1 VALDAGSGSGGGG
14 ELGSSAVWISC
25 SLAQICLRKFTRA
38 PTTTTTEI
46 HRYTTIAMS
55 GPKRP
60 AHDTFG
66 SSQLVKRT
74 KPDAKAGSN
83 AVAVVNGAGQNG
95 ALIRAVCTTHD
106 AGEVRSLK
114 LQCADRRPR
123 AAAARC
129 RVRSW
134 SSLAT
139 LGKSS
144 HVDLIRPASTL
155 PRAPWIARYVSHVP
169 ELIWW
174 FALTS
179 YSTLAQFWRLRKL
192 WHSHRT
198 QAGST

>member
-1 VALDAGSGSGGGG
+1 
-14 ELGSSAVWISC
+14 
-25 SLAQICLRKFTRA
+25 
-38 PTTTTTEI
+38 
-46 HRYTTIAMS
+46 MS

-74 KPDAKAGSN
+74 KPDANGGSN
-83 AVAVVNGAGQNG
+83 AVTVVNGAGQNG

-129 RVRSW
+129 RVQSW
-134 SSLAT
+134 NSLAI
-139 LGKSS
+139 LGRSS
-144 HVDLIRPASTL
+144 HVDSIRPASTL
-155 PRAPWIARYVSHVP
+155 PLGQWTARYVSHVP
-169 ELIWW
+169 KINWW

-179 YSTLAQFWRLRKL
+179 YSTLAQLRRLRKL

-198 QAGST
+198 QAGGTRSTLVARLESAVLGVCGHAPGELGCGDGREDTQASWSRGGDQLHGREQAR